1 MRDEIVHTEVLDGG
15 ELLVEG
21 STPLSGERART
32 SVLQGGGVAFVVA
45 VKLKRSSKSQ
55 IKIGEVGNVSLNTSV
70 MVSVMFGGGASRAR
84 LAVCDSAFQSSDP
97 GETINDS
104 ALFSRLPSSTRGR
117 AQRRSG
123 SGGKDS

>member
-21 STPLSGERART
+21 STPLSGERARE

-45 VKLKRSSKSQ
+45 VKWKSSSESQ
-55 IKIGEVGNVSLNTSV
+55 IKIGEVGDVSLNTSV
-70 MVSVMFGGGASRAR
+70 VVSVVFSGGASGAC
-84 LAVCDSAFQSSDP
+84 LAVCDSAFQSSNP

-104 ALFSRLPSSTRGR
+104 ASFSRFPSTRGR
-117 AQRRSG
+117 AQHRSR